1 MTNKEKE
8 SKIVKVKDSGRE
20 NVKEGKFY
28 WRNWKNLGSNGMQK
42 GDEDGWAERKMI
54 KKK

>member
-8 SKIVKVKDSGRE
+8 SKIGKVEDSSRE
-20 NVKEGKFY
+20 KVKEGKFY

-42 GDEDGWAERKMI
+42 GNEDGWAERKMI
-54 KKK
+54 FKK